1 MTLMNQKLLPICL
14 VVLAAI
20 SVAGCTLAG
29 PPNTGPGRQVGWYA
43 YLGGDD
49 IRQACVPGADE
60 HLRFVYQATFAA
72 QVRGYELVV
81 PAGAGS
87 GGLRSQAWGAPAL
100 MSFGPGG
107 PGLGGPVEA
116 RSVVDG
122 GDLSAL
128 AAALEESRFDRPP
141 PVGARLRSDRYF
153 WTVAACRNGS
163 FHFNA
168 FLLDLD
174 DPRQPAFA
182 TFLFSLDR
190 TGVAVRPP
198 EPVGGPLRTLDP
210 ARASPERREDLS
222 FDLRVG
228 PEGLDTAPW

>member
-1 MTLMNQKLLPICL
+1 MNNSPLRITLLAL
-14 VVLAAI
+14 VAA
-20 SVAGCTLAG
+20 SVTGCTLTG
-29 PPNTGPGRQVGWYA
+29 PPSTGLGRQLGWYA

-49 IRQACVPGADE
+49 IRRTCVPGADD
-60 HLRFVYQATFAA
+60 HMRFVYQATFAG

-81 PAGAGS
+81 PGGS
-87 GGLRSQAWGAPAL
+87 DTGGLRSQAWGAPAL

-107 PGLGGPVEA
+107 PSLGGPVEA
-116 RSVVDG
+116 HAVVEPAE
-122 GDLSAL
+122 LSAL
-128 AAALEESRFDRPP
+128 AAALGESRFDGAA

-182 TFLFSLDR
+182 APLFALDR

-198 EPVGGPLRTLDP
+198 EPTGGPLRTLDP

-222 FDLRVG
+222 FELRVG
-228 PEGLDTAPW
+228 PEGLDTGPF